1 MNIILFVISEDI
13 TNIQI
18 TVNVYVSRKLP
29 TESTIPKK
37 NWLNFFFVDLLQL
50 IWGVLMI
57 SFIFIPL
64 VKEYFMYNNTC

>member
-1 MNIILFVISEDI
+1 MNIILFVITEDI

-18 TVNVYVSRKLP
+18 TVSVYVSRKLP
-29 TESTIPKK
+29 TESAIQK
-37 NWLNFFFVDLLQL
+37 NIWFSGFFVDLLQL

-64 VKEYFMYNNTC
+64 VKV

>member
-1 MNIILFVISEDI
+1 MNIILFVITEDI

-18 TVNVYVSRKLP
+18 TVSVYVSRKLP

-37 NWLNFFFVDLLQL
+37 VGLKLVLVDLLQL

-64 VKEYFMYNNTC
+64 VKV

>member
-1 MNIILFVISEDI
+1 MNIILFVITEDI

-18 TVNVYVSRKLP
+18 TVSVYVSRKLP
-29 TESTIPKK
+29 TESAIQKK
-37 NWLNFFFVDLLQL
+37 KLFNLFFVDLLQL

-64 VKEYFMYNNTC
+64 VKV

>member
-1 MNIILFVISEDI
+1 MNIILFVITEDI

-18 TVNVYVSRKLP
+18 TVSVYVSRKLP
-29 TESTIPKK
+29 TESAIQQK
-37 NWLNFFFVDLLQL
+37 NCFLFLFFVDLLQL

-64 VKEYFMYNNTC
+64 VKV

>member
-1 MNIILFVISEDI
+1 MNIILFVITVDI

-18 TVNVYVSRKLP
+18 TVSVYVSRKLP
-29 TESTIPKK
+29 TESAIQKYI
-37 NWLNFFFVDLLQL
+37 WFNFFVVDLLQL

-64 VKEYFMYNNTC
+64 VKV

>member
-1 MNIILFVISEDI
+1 MNIILFLITEDI

-18 TVNVYVSRKLP
+18 TVSVYVSRKLP
-29 TESTIPKK
+29 TESAIQK
-37 NWLNFFFVDLLQL
+37 NIWFSVFFVDLLQL

-64 VKEYFMYNNTC
+64 VKV

>member
-1 MNIILFVISEDI
+1 MNIILFVITEDI

-18 TVNVYVSRKLP
+18 TVSVYVSRKLP
-29 TESTIPKK
+29 TKSAIPKQI
-37 NWLNFFFVDLLQL
+37 WFIFIYFLVDLLQL

-64 VKEYFMYNNTC
+64 VKV